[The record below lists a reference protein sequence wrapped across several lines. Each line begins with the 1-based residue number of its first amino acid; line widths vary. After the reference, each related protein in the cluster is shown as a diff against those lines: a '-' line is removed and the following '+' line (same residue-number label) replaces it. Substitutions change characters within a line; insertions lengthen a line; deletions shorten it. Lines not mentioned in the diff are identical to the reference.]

1 MRVLVWAIA
10 AGLALG
16 AAIGWWSLQRDRDRG
31 PVDPAGTTTGVAGTA
46 GNPGADA
53 PPPRLYRWRDDA
65 GTLHITDRPPAGR
78 PYEEVKIR
86 ADQNV
91 VSLQGP
97 APEPEAAPAD

>member
-16 AAIGWWSLQRDRDRG
+16 AAIGWWSLQRDRDRSPSGSSAAATGSPG
-31 PVDPAGTTTGVAGTA
+31 PAANSGT
-46 GNPGADA
+46 DA
-53 PPPRLYRWRDDA
+53 PTPRLYRWRDDA
-65 GTLHITDRPPAGR
+65 GTLHITDRPPEDR

-91 VSLQGP
+91 VSLQDP
-97 APEPEAAPAD
+97 APEAAPAD